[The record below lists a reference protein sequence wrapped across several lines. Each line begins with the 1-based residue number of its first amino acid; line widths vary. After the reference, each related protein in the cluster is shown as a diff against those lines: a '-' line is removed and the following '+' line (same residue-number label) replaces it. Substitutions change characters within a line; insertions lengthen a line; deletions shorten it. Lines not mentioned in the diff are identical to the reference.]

1 MRDGTSIKDSGSV
14 FAGIQAVPADPGAQ
28 PHHPAALRVLFQG
41 INGINF
47 GGGKVL
53 SAACLDAVLQVLPKG
68 R

>member
-1 MRDGTSIKDSGSV
+1 
-14 FAGIQAVPADPGAQ
+14 
-28 PHHPAALRVLFQG
+28 LRVLFQG